1 MKIICSR
8 CKKAY
13 DIPDERLAK
22 LGSKVSFPCTACKEI
37 IEIVSSVEHPVKT
50 AAPPRD
56 LATGEVLKKRIL
68 RTLDDLPTM
77 PQVAQKARQIIAK
90 ETSTFQD
97 LAQVI
102 ETDQAIAARVLKLAN
117 SSYYGLAGK
126 VTVLQRASVVLGM
139 KTLNEL
145 LTIACAGGL
154 LGPQLKGYGLEA
166 GDLWM
171 HSLAAA
177 GCAKMLAVKKSPA
190 LADDAFSAALIHDC
204 GKLILDKYI
213 LERQAEFGKY
223 IDEGKPFLAAEKN
236 ILGFDHAQLAADVCT
251 KWQIPKNLATAI
263 EFHHNPAAA
272 RGNELAS
279 IVHAADGIALMSGI
293 GAGIDGMLYEVDRKV
308 MDGLGIGNDEI
319 GVLISDIS
327 EYVEKTTSEL

>member
-1 MKIICSR
+1 MKIICSH
-8 CKKAY
+8 CKKSY

-37 IEIVSSVEHPVKT
+37 IEISSSVRHPVKT
-50 AAPPRD
+50 AEPPKD
-56 LATGEVLKKRIL
+56 LPTGEVLKKRIL
-68 RTLDDLPTM
+68 RTLDDLPAM
-77 PQVAQKARQIIAK
+77 PQVAEKARQIISK
-90 ETSTFQD
+90 ETSTFHD

-117 SSYYGLAGK
+117 SPYYGQAGK
-126 VTVLQRASVVLGM
+126 VTALQRASVVLGM

-154 LGPQLKGYGLEA
+154 LGPQLKGYGLES
-166 GDLWM
+166 GDLWL

-177 GCAKMLAVKKSPA
+177 GCAKMIAAKHNPA

-213 LERQAEFGKY
+213 LERQAAFGKY
-223 IDEGKPFLAAEKN
+223 IDEGKSFLAAEKD

-251 KWQIPKNLATAI
+251 KWLIPKNLATAI

-272 RGNELAS
+272 RGNELVN

-293 GAGIDGMLYEVDRKV
+293 GSGIDGMLYEVDGNV
-308 MDGLGIGNDEI
+308 MDALGISNETI
-319 GVLISDIS
+319 GLLISDIS
-327 EYVEKTTSEL
+327 EYVEKTTSEM